1 MGQTTAAASDV
12 MEAAAL
18 SPQAVARAL
27 ASIMKTLKPTLQL
40 LKPQRKVLDAKA
52 GATQRIRG
60 SKWLS
65 IRQQVLLRDNY
76 TCVMCGLVSMANEC
90 DHIIPL
96 EQGGSNSMHNL
107 QTLCAWVDEH
117 GVKRGCHAAKTASEQ
132 RARRG
137 G

>member
-12 MEAAAL
+12 REAAAL

-40 LKPQRKVLDAKA
+40 LKPQRKVLDTKA

-76 TCVMCGLVSMANEC
+76 TCVQCGLVSMDNEC

-96 EQGGSNSMHNL
+96 EQGGSNDESNL
-107 QTLCAWVDEH
+107 RIRCTA
-117 GVKRGCHAAKTASEQ
+117 CHAAKTKAEAKQ
-132 RARRG
+132 RFG
-137 G
+137 I

>member
-1 MGQTTAAASDV
+1 M
-12 MEAAAL
+12 

-76 TCVMCGLVSMANEC
+76 TCVKCGLVSMANEC

-96 EQGGSNSMHNL
+96 EQGGSNDMENM
-107 QTLCAWVDEH
+107 QTLCGGPD
-117 GVKRGCHAAKTASEQ
+117 GCHAKKTALEAAA
-132 RARRG
+132 RAGR
-137 G
+137 

>member
-1 MGQTTAAASDV
+1 M
-12 MEAAAL
+12 

-27 ASIMKTLKPTLQL
+27 ARIMKTLKPTLQL
-40 LKPQRKVLDAKA
+40 LKPKRKVLDTKA
-52 GATQRIRG
+52 GSTERVRG
-60 SKWLS
+60 RKWLS

-76 TCVMCGLVSMANEC
+76 TCVQCGLVSMDNEC

-117 GVKRGCHAAKTASEQ
+117 GVKRGCHAEKTREEAQ
-132 RARRG
+132 TRAGRG
-137 G
+137 

>member
-1 MGQTTAAASDV
+1 M
-12 MEAAAL
+12 

-40 LKPQRKVLDAKA
+40 LKPQRKVLDTKA

-76 TCVMCGLVSMANEC
+76 TCVKCGLVSMANEC

-107 QTLCAWVDEH
+107 QTLCRD
-117 GVKRGCHAAKTASEQ
+117 CHAAKTASEQ
-132 RARRG
+132 RARHG